1 MAKIL
6 AVDDE
11 ASILRLV
18 ATTLESR
25 GHQVITASNGDEG
38 ILKAHSEQ
46 PDLVLLD
53 VMMPRL
59 DGREVRDRLKA
70 DDETKHIP
78 IIFLTAL
85 GEFESQLDTMESGA
99 EDYVTKPFSPS
110 DLADRVAAV
119 LDPSRTHELSK
130 MREQEKN
137 KLRAYVEIMHRKKE
151 GEGS

>member
-99 EDYVTKPFSPS
+99 EDYVTKPFSPG